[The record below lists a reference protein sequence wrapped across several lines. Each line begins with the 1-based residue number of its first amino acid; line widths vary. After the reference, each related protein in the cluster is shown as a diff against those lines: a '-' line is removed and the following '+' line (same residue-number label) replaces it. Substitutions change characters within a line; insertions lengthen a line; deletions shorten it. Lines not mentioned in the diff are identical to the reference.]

1 MFFFSKLD
9 FLVLYLLFWQF
20 GLAGNLIMKIQ
31 ISLTILPK
39 CLNWQMSSF
48 WGKKITKTFKIL
60 LMKSF
65 FIVLQRYSWGDHFGS
80 AILIKDWF
88 LHFVKHLKISDAH
101 GVGICRVSRDDG
113 NADLFSF
120 LTHLG
125 YITRLK
131 SIRITPEGGITKIIT
146 LFGFKPPWIDHQNI
160 SSLTF
165 YVWGKN
171 SCASSVRS

>member
-1 MFFFSKLD
+1 MFFSSKLG
-9 FLVLYLLFWQF
+9 FLDLYLLFWQF

-39 CLNWQMSSF
+39 CLSWQDDV
-48 WGKKITKTFKIL
+48 KL
-60 LMKSF
+60 LRKRNYQNIQNSPHE
-65 FIVLQRYSWGDHFGS
+65 V
-80 AILIKDWF
+80 F
-88 LHFVKHLKISDAH
+88 LHRSLKVIIRWPLWQCNFDQRLISALCQTSQISDAH

-131 SIRITPEGGITKIIT
+131 SIRQGWPPEDG
-146 LFGFKPPWIDHQNI
+146 
-160 SSLTF
+160 LT
-165 YVWGKN
+165 WG
-171 SCASSVRS
+171 ATD